1 MENLSPTQQKSNN
14 YTTKDLAKKE
24 EIVKKIK
31 ENLNYIYIALM
42 LICNCIFALFTIEDG
57 SIGLNYPTT
66 ALGWVLWAIQIV
78 LMTMLG
84 VLILNAFRRQGIQ
97 SGHKAIKDVY
107 DAYIAAMQKM
117 HKITPRSLK
126 QYMRSEIKRDTFT
139 KGTVYVIVSVFVG
152 SVLIG
157 ANLNN
162 LISLVINILL
172 SVGFGLKEMID
183 AEEFVVTELI
193 IWYQLKTAE
202 VTDQKLEPAKEK
214 DNGLSKQR
222 AIRRPRPTKSGGVQ
236 QTKKRGARPKTVDL
250 IKPSS
255 TANRTSSSRLP
266 S

>member
-1 MENLSPTQQKSNN
+1 MENQLPTQQKSNS
-14 YTTKDLAKKE
+14 YSTKTLDKKE
-24 EIVKKIK
+24 EIVKRIK
-31 ENLNYIYIALM
+31 DNLNYIYIALM
-42 LICNCIFALFTIEDG
+42 LICNVIFALFTIEDG
-57 SIGLNYPTT
+57 SIGLNYPQT
-66 ALGWVLWAIQIV
+66 ALGWVLWSIQII

-84 VLILNAFRRQGIQ
+84 VLVLNAFRRQGIQ
-97 SGHKAIKDVY
+97 TGHKAIKEIY

-117 HKITPRSLK
+117 RKITPRSLK
-126 QYMRSEIKRDTFT
+126 QYMRGEMKKDTLT
-139 KGTVYVIVSVFVG
+139 KGAIYVIVSIFVG

-172 SVGFGLKEMID
+172 SVGFGLKAMID

-222 AIRRPRPTKSGGVQ
+222 VIRQPRPTKSGGVQ
-236 QTKKRGARPKTVDL
+236 QTKKCGARPKAVNTS
-250 IKPSS
+250 KPSA